1 MVPNLLF
8 GGSSSSTSPTLSPLI
23 LKEWRKTFEGNATWK
38 MGRNLFSSQQGGRV
52 SGRGTPR
59 RPELPKQDLEP
70 ASGCSGRPKG
80 SGEVEGE
87 SLGGNVARVP
97 LTCACQPRSPVL
109 HPRPTSTAV
118 TNLCSEAPPVGTR
131 RAHLLG
137 EAARTVLAF
146 LSLGEG
152 WGRERLKHL
161 PFSATP
167 PTPSK
172 SRFRTHKPR

>member
-1 MVPNLLF
+1 MEDGTDSLLK
-8 GGSSSSTSPTLSPLI
+8 PTG
-23 LKEWRKTFEGNATWK
+23 RTGFREGNSA
-38 MGRNLFSSQQGGRV
+38 SS
-52 SGRGTPR
+52 
-59 RPELPKQDLEP
+59 ELPKQDLEP
-70 ASGCSGRPKG
+70 ARGCSGRPRG

-118 TNLCSEAPPVGTR
+118 TNLRSEAPPVGTR

-137 EAARTVLAF
+137 EVAPTVLAF

-161 PFSATP
+161 AFSAT
-167 PTPSK
+167 TPKPYK